1 MCLYLHPPA
10 LLLGAPLPIL
20 FSPVS
25 IALYASVHIALSVS
39 GLGDALLAL
48 HAKAGVAADLVLAA
62 IDATCRTEAIATY
75 ALTQVRLHPNPAVSH
90 SLFAQVVVGALLSG
104 GLPLLV
110 GIFHLNSP
118 AGLWSFGTPP
128 WLHKPSLLLFPDLW
142 GGMAVVLVLLFMTSS
157 PEEPLI
163 PVPLLHAAPLRETT
177 TKVLSRVFAPHPT
190 RLIEKHAGLTS
201 LPYLSLREAKAV
213 SALVLF
219 VILAVPLVVR
229 HASVHVPAA
238 PAKALG
244 KEAKTPKAKATKATK
259 ATKAKADAVKS
270 VAEPSPVPVPVASNA
285 SPAAVATGTTTPADS
300 PAPRKRGRPRKLP

>member
-1 MCLYLHPPA
+1 M
-10 LLLGAPLPIL
+10 
-20 FSPVS
+20 
-25 IALYASVHIALSVS
+25 SVS
-39 GLGDALLAL
+39 GLGDVLLAL
-48 HAKAGVAADLVLAA
+48 HAKAGVAADLVLAG

-219 VILAVPLVVR
+219 VILAVPLVLR
-229 HASVHVPAA
+229 HAPVRARAA
-238 PAKALG
+238 PTKALG
-244 KEAKTPKAKATKATK
+244 KEAKTPKTKTTKATK
-259 ATKAKADAVKS
+259 TKADAAKS
-270 VAEPSPVPVPVASNA
+270 IAAPAPVPVPVANSA

>member
-1 MCLYLHPPA
+1 M
-10 LLLGAPLPIL
+10 
-20 FSPVS
+20 S
-25 IALYASVHIALSVS
+25 IALYASVHVALSVS

-48 HAKAGVAADLVLAA
+48 HAKAGVAADLVLAG

-219 VILAVPLVVR
+219 VILAVPLVLR
-229 HASVHVPAA
+229 HAPVRARAA
-238 PAKALG
+238 PTKTLG
-244 KEAKTPKAKATKATK
+244 KEAKTPKTKTTKATK
-259 ATKAKADAVKS
+259 TKADAAKS
-270 VAEPSPVPVPVASNA
+270 IAAPAPVPVPVANSA